1 MGGHTFPKGFV
12 WGSATSAYQVEGA
25 WDKDG
30 KGESI
35 WDRFSHTPGKIRDG
49 STGDVA
55 CDHYNRWRE
64 DIALMKEL
72 GLKAYRF
79 SVAWPRVIPQGRG
92 AVNEAGLK
100 FYSNVVDELLKNG
113 IVPFVTLYHWD
124 LPQALQDAG
133 GWAARD
139 TAHAFVE
146 FVDVVTRRLGDRV
159 KHWITHN
166 EPWCAGMLGYQDG
179 QHAPGMKDFP
189 TGLQASHHILLS
201 HGMAVPVIRKNSP
214 GAEVGITL
222 NFLWCE
228 PLSPSSADYKEKREF
243 DGYLNRWF
251 ADPIF
256 GQHYPSD
263 KVTEYVRKGQLPK
276 GGLTFVRDGDME
288 LISAPIDF
296 LGVNYYNRHVLRSTE
311 VPEAEN
317 MPATIQR
324 APREEWTEM
333 GWENFPDGMFQI
345 LMRMYHEYLPRKIYI
360 TENGCSYSD
369 GPGKD
374 GRVRDVRRIRYLHS
388 HFLAAHRAIENG
400 VPLAGYFVWSFIDN
414 FEWAW
419 GYTQRFGIVHIDYAT
434 QKRIPKDSAYWYSEV
449 IAKNAL
455 PDSSSAVASKH

>member
-1 MGGHTFPKGFV
+1 MGGNEFPKNFV

-25 WDKDG
+25 WNEDG

-35 WDRFSHTPGKIRDG
+35 WDRFAHTPGKIRDG
-49 STGDVA
+49 ATGDVA
-55 CDHYNRWRE
+55 CDHYHRWRE

-79 SVAWPRVIPQGRG
+79 SIAWPRILPKGRG
-92 AVNEAGLK
+92 QVNVAGLD
-100 FYSNVVDELLKNG
+100 FYSRLVDELLRQG
-113 IVPFVTLYHWD
+113 IEPFATLYHWD
-124 LPQALQDAG
+124 LPQALQDKG
-133 GWAARD
+133 GWASRD

-146 FVDVVTRRLGDRV
+146 FVDVVTERLGGRV

-166 EPWCAGMLGYQDG
+166 EPWCSGMLSHQAGE
-179 QHAPGMKDFP
+179 HAPGLRDFAA
-189 TGLQASHHILLS
+189 GLQASHHILLS
-201 HGMAVPVIRKNSP
+201 HGMAVPVIRRNSP
-214 GAEVGITL
+214 HAEVGITL
-222 NFLWCE
+222 NFMWCE

-251 ADPIF
+251 SDAIF

-263 KVTEYVRKGQLPK
+263 KVTEYIRKGQLPPA
-276 GGLTFVRDGDME
+276 GLTFVRDGDMD
-288 LISAPIDF
+288 IIAAPIDF

-311 VPEAEN
+311 VPEADN
-317 MPATIQR
+317 LPASIQR
-324 APREEWTEM
+324 APREDWTEM

-345 LMRMYHEYLPRKIYI
+345 LMRIYHEYLPRKIYI

-374 GRVRDVRRIRYLHS
+374 GRIRDVRRIRYLQS

-400 VPLAGYFVWSFIDN
+400 VPLAGYFVWSFVDN

-419 GYTQRFGIVHIDYAT
+419 GFAQRFGIVHIDYAT
-434 QKRIPKDSAYWYSEV
+434 QKRTPKDSAYWYRDV
-449 IAKNAL
+449 IANNAI
-455 PDSSSAVASKH
+455 PDGEPVKS